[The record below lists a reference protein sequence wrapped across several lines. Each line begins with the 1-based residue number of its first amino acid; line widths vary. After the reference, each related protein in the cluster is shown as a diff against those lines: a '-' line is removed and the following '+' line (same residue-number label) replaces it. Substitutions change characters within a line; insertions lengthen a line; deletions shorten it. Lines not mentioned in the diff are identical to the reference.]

1 MLAPRVRGGLEGS
14 IPDAINL
21 GYLDEM
27 DQQPSELYPAGETA
41 RPAPSRRRLGA
52 KLIGLVAIL
61 AVGASLIAW
70 IGPERLSRGGLAQ
83 GLVALLVLGLVAA
96 LVAQRLH
103 MRRIQHELER
113 SKAHTQ
119 LVADSAPQ
127 VLWQGLPDGRV
138 TFMNLRWT
146 EITGASVEDGI
157 ADDGWAWQHWFH
169 PEDRQGLLDDW
180 ERARTTGQRFDS
192 YRRLLHADGAYR
204 WLQITARP
212 IRSAD
217 GDIVRWYGVS
227 TDIHAEMQAQLGVRA
242 LNQTLEQRVE
252 ERARDLAV
260 SERRYRSIFKQSN
273 VAMIEQDVSQLLAA
287 LKQGQ
292 EQHGERLPAWLG
304 DHPDEV
310 DALRH
315 MIVAVDANPAA
326 TRLLQESRERLLS
339 DRPPSLMGVL
349 AFTDF
354 LVALIEERVDGWE
367 QMIEML
373 TSNGT
378 VVRALCSAS
387 LLESDEDRTRIMLA
401 MVDVTDREQTRERLM
416 EAHEELAR
424 ANRALT
430 MGALSMSLAHD
441 LGQPISAISIDA
453 VTGER
458 FLRRDP
464 SNVEGAGQAFQRIN
478 ANAQRAG
485 DLLRRT
491 REQLVR
497 RERAIESVNLREV
510 LEDCVSLTE
519 REFRS
524 SNCQV
529 DGLFEEAEV
538 WVAGDRVEL
547 RQVVINLLLNAL
559 HAASNGNVND
569 RTVTLEQRREDGWT
583 VVEVRDRGPGLPEG
597 MAERVF
603 EPLVSSKPGSM
614 GMGLAICRNIIEGF
628 GGTLTARDNPGG
640 GAIFAFRLPP
650 VASN

>member
-1 MLAPRVRGGLEGS
+1 MWLRPGQLALDGLF
-14 IPDAINL
+14 
-21 GYLDEM
+21 
-27 DQQPSELYPAGETA
+27 
-41 RPAPSRRRLGA
+41 
-52 KLIGLVAIL
+52 
-61 AVGASLIAW
+61 
-70 IGPERLSRGGLAQ
+70 Q
-83 GLVALLVLGLVAA
+83 GLVALLVVGLVGA
-96 LVAQRLH
+96 LIAQRRH
-103 MRRIQHELER
+103 TRRIEHELER
-113 SKAHTQ
+113 NKAHTQ

-227 TDIHAEMQAQLGVRA
+227 TDIHAEMQAQISVRA

-292 EQHGERLPAWLG
+292 EQHGARLPAWLG

-310 DALRH
+310 EALRL

-326 TRLLQESRERLLS
+326 TRLLQESHERLLS
-339 DRPPSLMGVL
+339 DRPPRLMGTET
-349 AFTDF
+349 FIDF
-354 LVALIEERVDGWE
+354 LTALIEGRIDGWE

-373 TSNGT
+373 AANGSPL
-378 VVRALCSAS
+378 RALCSVS
-387 LLESDEDRTRIMLA
+387 LLESDEERTRIMLA

-441 LGQPISAISIDA
+441 LGQPISAISIEA

-464 SNVEGAGQAFQRIN
+464 ANIEGAGQAFQRIN

-497 RERAIESVNLREV
+497 HERTVETLNLREV
-510 LEDCVSLTE
+510 IDDCVGLTE

-524 SNCQV
+524 SNSQV
-529 DGLFEEAEV
+529 EVVFEEAQV
-538 WVAGDRVEL
+538 LVAGDRVEL

-559 HAASNGNVND
+559 HAASNGNSND
-569 RTVTLEQRREDGWT
+569 RTVTLEQRRENGWT
-583 VVEVRDRGPGLPEG
+583 LVEVRDRGAGLPEG

-603 EPLVSSKPGSM
+603 EPLFSSKPGSM

-628 GGTLTARDNPGG
+628 GGTLTAHDNPGG
-640 GAIFAFRLPP
+640 GATFAFRLPP
-650 VASN
+650 IASH